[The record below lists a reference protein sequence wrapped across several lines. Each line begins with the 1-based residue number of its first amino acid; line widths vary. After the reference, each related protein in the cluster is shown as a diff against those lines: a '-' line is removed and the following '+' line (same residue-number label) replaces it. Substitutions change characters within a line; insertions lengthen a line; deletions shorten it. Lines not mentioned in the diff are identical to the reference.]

1 MTRTLDATASTAT
14 DLVIVRS
21 SSACLLRNVDRRALV
36 NAASGIDDPCVVMD
50 ECRGRRAANAGERAG
65 DQRDWVVYLQL
76 V

>member
-1 MTRTLDATASTAT
+1 
-14 DLVIVRS
+14 
-21 SSACLLRNVDRRALV
+21 
-36 NAASGIDDPCVVMD
+36 MD